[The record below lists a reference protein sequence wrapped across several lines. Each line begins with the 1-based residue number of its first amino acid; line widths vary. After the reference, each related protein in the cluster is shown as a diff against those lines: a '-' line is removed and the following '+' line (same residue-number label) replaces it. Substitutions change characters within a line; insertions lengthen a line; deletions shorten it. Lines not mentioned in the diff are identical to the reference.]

1 VQSFRN
7 LKVWERAHELVLDV
21 YNSSRSFPR
30 EELYGLTSQM
40 RRASVSIGAN
50 IAEGCCRK
58 GDAEL
63 SRFLQ
68 MAMGSAS
75 ELEYELLVSRDL
87 KLLSCD
93 DFQRLD
99 VEVTEVKRMLSGL
112 ILKLKADS

>member
-1 VQSFRN
+1 
-7 LKVWERAHELVLDV
+7 
-21 YNSSRSFPR
+21 
-30 EELYGLTSQM
+30 M

-87 KLLSCD
+87 AILNCT
-93 DFQRLD
+93 DFQRLEG
-99 VEVTEVKRMLSGL
+99 EVMEVKRMLAAL
-112 ILKLKADS
+112 ICKLKADS